1 MRPGRQTVE
10 EDRLYNA
17 IVRTARAV
25 ILPAALI
32 ISIALLAYACG
43 GGGGDDSGDN
53 GDNGADGPVSF
64 DVSMGDNFFEP
75 KEFTVKTGQKVTF
88 NLKNDGAAIHN
99 MRVAGADNE
108 YNTDDDAL
116 SDPSQFS
123 PGDTGTLEW
132 TAPDKAG
139 EIDLKCEF
147 HPTDSTGIIKV
158 E

>member
-1 MRPGRQTVE
+1 
-10 EDRLYNA
+10 LYNA
-17 IVRTARAV
+17 IVRTAKSI

-32 ISIALLAYACG
+32 ISVSLLALACG
-43 GGGGDDSGDN
+43 GGEGDVGSNGGNDG
-53 GDNGADGPVSF
+53 GPVSF
-64 DVSMGDNFFEP
+64 DVTMGDNFYEP
-75 KEFTVKTGQKVTF
+75 NEFTVKAGQKVTL
-88 NLKNDGAAIHN
+88 NLKNDGAAVHN

-116 SDPSQFS
+116 SDPSQIPS
-123 PGDTGTLEW
+123 GDTATLEW

-139 EIDLKCEF
+139 EIDLRCEF

>member
-1 MRPGRQTVE
+1 MSLSRHAEE

-17 IVRTARAV
+17 MVRTAKSIIRS
-25 ILPAALI
+25 AALV
-32 ISIALLAYACG
+32 SITLLAYACG
-43 GGGGDDSGDN
+43 GGGSDDN
-53 GDNGADGPVSF
+53 GDNGGDGPFSF

-75 KEFTVKTGQKVTF
+75 KEFTVETGQKVTF
-88 NLKNDGAAIHN
+88 NLTNGGIAIHN

-116 SDPSQFS
+116 SDPSLLS
-123 PGDTGTLEW
+123 SGDTGTLEW

-139 EIDLKCEF
+139 EIDLRCEF
-147 HPTDSTGIIKV
+147 HPADSTGIIKV

>member
-1 MRPGRQTVE
+1 
-10 EDRLYNA
+10 LYNA
-17 IVRTARAV
+17 IVRTAKSI

-32 ISIALLAYACG
+32 ISVSLLAYACG
-43 GGGGDDSGDN
+43 GGEGDVGSNGGNDG
-53 GDNGADGPVSF
+53 GPVSF
-64 DVSMGDNFFEP
+64 DVTMGDNFYEP
-75 KEFTVKTGQKVTF
+75 NEFTVKAGQKVTL
-88 NLKNDGAAIHN
+88 NLKNDGAAVHN

-116 SDPSQFS
+116 SDPSQIPS
-123 PGDTGTLEW
+123 GDTATLEW

-139 EIDLKCEF
+139 EIDLRCEF

>member
-1 MRPGRQTVE
+1 M
-10 EDRLYNA
+10 YNA

-25 ILPAALI
+25 ILPATLV
-32 ISIALLAYACG
+32 SIALLAYACG

-75 KEFTVKTGQKVTF
+75 NEFTVKSGQKVTF
-88 NLKNDGAAIHN
+88 NLTNGGIAIHN

-116 SDPSQFS
+116 SDPEQFS

>member
-1 MRPGRQTVE
+1 M
-10 EDRLYNA
+10 YNA
-17 IVRTARAV
+17 IVRTAKNI
-25 ILPAALI
+25 ILPATLV
-32 ISIALLAYACG
+32 SIALLAYACG

-88 NLKNDGAAIHN
+88 NLKNEGAAIHN
-99 MRVAGADNE
+99 MRIAGADNE

-132 TAPDKAG
+132 TATDKAG

-147 HPTDSTGIIKV
+147 HPTDSTGIINV

>member
-1 MRPGRQTVE
+1 MTRT
-10 EDRLYNA
+10 
-17 IVRTARAV
+17 VRTF

-32 ISIALLAYACG
+32 ISVGLLALACG
-43 GGGGDDSGDN
+43 GGGDGGNGGNGGDSI
-53 GDNGADGPVSF
+53 SI

-75 KEFTVKTGQKVTF
+75 NEFPVKAGQKVTF
-88 NLKNDGAAIHN
+88 NLTNGGAAIHN

-116 SDPSQFS
+116 SDPSQLS
-123 PGDTGTLEW
+123 SGDTGTLEW

-139 EIDLKCEF
+139 EIKLQCEF
-147 HPTDSTGIIKV
+147 HPTDSTGIINV

>member
-1 MRPGRQTVE
+1 M
-10 EDRLYNA
+10 YNA

-43 GGGGDDSGDN
+43 GGGSDDN
-53 GDNGADGPVSF
+53 GDNGGDGPVSF
-64 DVSMGDNFFEP
+64 DVSTGDNFFEP
-75 KEFTVKTGQKVTF
+75 KEFTVKTGQTVTF
-88 NLKNDGAAIHN
+88 NIKNDGTAIHN
-99 MRVAGADNE
+99 MLVAGADNE

-116 SDPSQFS
+116 SDPSQLS

-139 EIDLKCEF
+139 EIDFKCEF

>member
-1 MRPGRQTVE
+1 M
-10 EDRLYNA
+10 YNA

-43 GGGGDDSGDN
+43 GGGSDDSGDN
-53 GDNGADGPVSF
+53 GGDGPVSF
-64 DVSMGDNFFEP
+64 DVSAGDNFFEP

-116 SDPSQFS
+116 SDPSQLS

>member
-1 MRPGRQTVE
+1 M
-10 EDRLYNA
+10 YNA

-43 GGGGDDSGDN
+43 GGGSDDSGDN
-53 GDNGADGPVSF
+53 GDNGGDGPVSF
-64 DVSMGDNFFEP
+64 DVSTGDNFFEP
-75 KEFTVKTGQKVTF
+75 KEFTVKTGQTVTF
-88 NLKNDGAAIHN
+88 NLKNDGTAIHN
-99 MRVAGADNE
+99 MLVAGADNE

-116 SDPSQFS
+116 SDPSQLS
-123 PGDTGTLEW
+123 SGETGTLEW

-147 HPTDSTGIIKV
+147 HPTDSIGIIKV

>member
-1 MRPGRQTVE
+1 M
-10 EDRLYNA
+10 YNA
-17 IVRTARAV
+17 VVRTARAV

-43 GGGGDDSGDN
+43 GGGSDDSGDN
-53 GDNGADGPVSF
+53 GDNGGDGPVSF

-75 KEFTVKTGQKVTF
+75 NEFTVETGQKVTF
-88 NLKNDGAAIHN
+88 NLTNGGIAIHN

-116 SDPSQFS
+116 SDPTQFS
-123 PGDTGTLEW
+123 SGDTGTLEW

-139 EIDLKCEF
+139 EIDFKCEF